1 MKVIQII
8 AQKLIGMVQFSYAIL
23 LLVHISVNFLRI
35 FILFF
40 FISVN
45 CSFHQ
50 FLGFLGF
57 ETLQNISKYLL
68 HGQLFILF
76 KDTLFMDR
84 LERNSNIDRAQNL
97 G

>member
-1 MKVIQII
+1 MKVFRII
-8 AQKLIGMVQFSYAIL
+8 AQKLIVQFSYAIP
-23 LLVHISVNFLRI
+23 LLVHILVNFLRI
-35 FILFF
+35 FIFF
-40 FISVN
+40 FSVN
-45 CSFHQ
+45 CSFHP
-50 FLGFLGF
+50 FLFFFGF